1 MGPLGVRLAP
11 YGRVQPEEAFEAYR
25 EQAEALAEGGVDLL
39 VIETQT
45 DLREMEQALAA
56 AREAAPGLVVLASA
70 TFTRDD
76 PHPARLDA
84 EQVAARLV
92 GLGTDVIGV
101 NCGEGPSQALRLVR
115 AIAPVV
121 GAVAIASRPNAGGP
135 ARLGGRFVYRRPR
148 GTWPSWRSPRST
160 RAPRSSEDVAAPGHL
175 TPPRSPRRCASVG
188 RAPTSR
194 RLAPAA
200 PESPSAPAVATTVLQ
215 RSLAAGRFV
224 VAVEM
229 EPPRSTSVATLIA
242 AAATLRDAGAD
253 VVDVADSPM
262 AKMRMSAWAACRL
275 VQDEAGIEAVLHFPT
290 RGRNLLRL
298 GRPPRRA
305 RARHPEPV
313 RLRGRSG
320 VDR

>member
-76 PHPARLDA
+76 RTPLGSTP

-101 NCGEGPSQALRLVR
+101 NCGEGPAQALRLVR
-115 AIAPVV
+115 AIGPVA

-135 ARLGGRFVYRRPR
+135 PGSAVGSYIRRPR

-160 RAPRSSEDVAAPGHL
+160 RAPRSSEDVAARGRLTAAIAEAMRERGPSAHIE
-175 TPPRSPRRCASVG
+175 TPPPAPHRR
-188 RAPTSR
+188 R
-194 RLAPAA
+194 R
-200 PESPSAPAVATTVLQ
+200 SPSARPSPRPSSSARWRPDGSWW
-215 RSLAAGRFV
+215 RSR
-224 VAVEM
+224 
-229 EPPRSTSVATLIA
+229 
-242 AAATLRDAGAD
+242 
-253 VVDVADSPM
+253 
-262 AKMRMSAWAACRL
+262 W
-275 VQDEAGIEAVLHFPT
+275 
-290 RGRNLLRL
+290 N
-298 GRPPRRA
+298 RPGRRA
-305 RARHPEPV
+305 WPP
-313 RLRGRSG
+313 
-320 VDR
+320 